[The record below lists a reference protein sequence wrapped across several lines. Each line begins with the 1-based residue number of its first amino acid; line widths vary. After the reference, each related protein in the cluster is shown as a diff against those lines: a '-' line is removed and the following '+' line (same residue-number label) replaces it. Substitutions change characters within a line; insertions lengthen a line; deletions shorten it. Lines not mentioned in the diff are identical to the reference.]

1 MSSLAIRFQGTEA
14 QFRQFEHQCRVTE
27 LMLARTLCDRF
38 HISTTQENLE
48 MVASWMASARS
59 MGIGNH
65 LTSGIKMELVDE
77 NALPELPGLG
87 AIRRE
92 RVRQIYHLGHSL
104 NNDDAYTQGQMVSG
118 AATYLEAARIQEM
131 FGDDPDAEQQA
142 AIRTQLDDVIDKNW
156 PWEESR
162 PNLEAGPVSNLVK
175 AAAMIAAELDR
186 RDRF

>member
-1 MSSLAIRFQGTEA
+1 MSTLAIRFQGTEN

-38 HISTTQENLE
+38 RISTTQENLE
-48 MVASWMASARS
+48 MVAGWMASARS

-65 LTSGIKMELVDE
+65 LTSGIKMEVVDGD
-77 NALPELPGLG
+77 ALPELPGIE
-87 AIRRE
+87 AIRSE
-92 RVRQIYHLGHSL
+92 RVRQIYHLGRTQNH
-104 NNDDAYTQGQMVSG
+104 DDAYTQGELVAG

-142 AIRTQLDDVIDKNW
+142 AIQTQIDDVIDKNW

-162 PNLEAGPVSNLVK
+162 PNLDAGPISNLVK

-186 RDRF
+186 RDQF